1 VGIVFMGFIDIVLR
15 KKINAYKMNKL
26 IVLLLILSGITG
38 HAQNKILFSYDLA
51 GNQEKRELCVN
62 CPLGTGKIVKDA
74 KTLTNDDLIK
84 SEVSDQIS
92 YYPNP
97 VKQELYLSWILSNDI
112 TISSIQLYS
121 LTGQL
126 IQSFKNTDK
135 INLQTIPFESYP
147 RGVYAV
153 VLVYSNGEQK
163 TIKIIKQ

>member
-1 VGIVFMGFIDIVLR
+1 
-15 KKINAYKMNKL
+15 MNKL
-26 IVLLLILSGITG
+26 IILLLILCSIVCN
-38 HAQNKILFSYDLA
+38 AQNKILFSYDSA
-51 GNQEKRELCVN
+51 GNQVKRELCIN
-62 CPLGTGKIVKDA
+62 CPLGTGKIAKDA
-74 KTLTNDDLIK
+74 KTLANEDLIK

-97 VKQELYLSWILSNDI
+97 VKQELYLSWDLPKDI
-112 TISSIQLYS
+112 TISSIELYS

-126 IQSFKNTDK
+126 LQSFKNKTE